1 MRGSFI
7 VTAAAAALAG
17 SVAAAQETT
26 LGEVEYLNSCAKCH
40 GASGAGDGV
49 LAGYLTAEVPGLTRL
64 QADNGGVFPV
74 SRMYE
79 VIKNSVSVEGHGSS
93 EMPAWGMRYKY
104 RANRALG
111 EYAGPADRDAYIEAR
126 ILALIEHIS
135 SLQAD

>member
-7 VTAAAAALAG
+7 AAAAAAALAG
-17 SVAAAQETT
+17 HVAAAQEMT
-26 LGEVEYLNSCAKCH
+26 LGEAEYLNSCAKCH

-64 QADNGGVFPV
+64 QAENGGVFPV
-74 SRMYE
+74 ARMYD
-79 VIKNSVSVEGHGSS
+79 VIENSVSVEGHGSS

-111 EYAGPADRDAYIEAR
+111 EYAGPADREAYIEAR

-135 SLQAD
+135 SLQTE